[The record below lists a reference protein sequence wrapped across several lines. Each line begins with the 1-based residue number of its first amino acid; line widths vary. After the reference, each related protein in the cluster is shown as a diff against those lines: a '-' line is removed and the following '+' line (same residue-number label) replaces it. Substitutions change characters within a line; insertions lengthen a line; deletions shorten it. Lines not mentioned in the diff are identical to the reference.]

1 MRVIFPLPRC
11 DFDPTESAVPWRAL
25 LDAGHEVVFATP
37 DGRPASADPR
47 ILTGRGF
54 GPWRPFL
61 RAGRHAR
68 ALYAEMETSEPFRD
82 PQRYDDLAPDD
93 YDAIMLTGG
102 HAPGMKEY
110 LESTRVQELV
120 AAHLCAD
127 KPVAAI
133 CHGVLVAARARIDGR
148 SALHGRRTTA
158 LTKAQ
163 ELSAYAMTRLSLGNY
178 YRTYPSTVQDEVTR
192 ALASPDDFETGP
204 FLLGR
209 EGPAHRDYGFTLRD
223 RNYLSARYYGD
234 AYKLADDFVA
244 MLAQPRAGQART
256 AAESAAGRA

>member
-1 MRVIFPLPRC
+1 VRVLFPLPRR

-25 LDAGHEVVFATP
+25 LDAGHAVIFATP

-68 ALYAEMETSEPFRD
+68 ALYAEMEASAPFRN
-82 PQRYDDLAPDD
+82 PRRYDDLTPHD
-93 YDAIMLTGG
+93 YDAVMLTGG

-110 LESTRVQELV
+110 LESKRVHDLV
-120 AAHLCAD
+120 ANHMRAD
-127 KPVAAI
+127 KPLAAI
-133 CHGVLVAARARIDGR
+133 CHGVLVAARARDAATGL
-148 SALHGRRTTA
+148 SSLHGRRTTA

-163 ELSAYAMTRLSLGNY
+163 ELSAYAMTGLWLGSY
-178 YRTYPSTVQDEVTR
+178 YRTYPLTVQDEVTR
-192 ALASPDDFETGP
+192 ALASPDDFEMGP
-204 FLLGR
+204 FLIGR
-209 EGPAHRDYGFTLRD
+209 EGPARRDYGFTLRD
-223 RNYLSARYYGD
+223 GNYLSARYYGD

-244 MLAQPRAGQART
+244 MLTPPE
-256 AAESAAGRA
+256 AAHESTESTRK